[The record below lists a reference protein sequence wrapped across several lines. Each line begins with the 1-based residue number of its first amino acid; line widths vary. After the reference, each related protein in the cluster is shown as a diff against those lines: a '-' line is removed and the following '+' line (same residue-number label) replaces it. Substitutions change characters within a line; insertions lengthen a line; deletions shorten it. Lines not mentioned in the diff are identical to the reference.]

1 MNQLI
6 SLLTAKSWSVKL
18 DKTSDQHL
26 INLAEVESNLKTGQV
41 ERLDYTQR

>member
-6 SLLTAKSWSVKL
+6 SLLTDSNRSVRC
-18 DKTSDQHL
+18 DETSDQHL

-41 ERLDYTQR
+41 ERLDYTQS